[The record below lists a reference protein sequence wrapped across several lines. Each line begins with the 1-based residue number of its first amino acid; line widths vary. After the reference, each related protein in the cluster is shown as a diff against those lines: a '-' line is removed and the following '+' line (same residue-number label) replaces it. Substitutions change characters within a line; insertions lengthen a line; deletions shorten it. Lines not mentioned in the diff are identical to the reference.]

1 MIHDLEENP
10 QKSPIPTSPGKKKV
24 IVISGP
30 TGTGKTH
37 LSLQLA
43 RLLGGEIISA
53 DSMQVYRKMDI
64 GTAKIKEE
72 ERCGIPHHLIDIRN
86 LSDTFNVVDFYEEA
100 IAALDGIH
108 ARGNVPIVVGGT
120 GFYIHSLIYG
130 PPQGPPASREIRQKL
145 EDDIE
150 KFGPEPLYDKLCAI
164 DPEYA
169 KKITRGDRQKIIRA
183 FEIMMQTQKPVSE
196 FLLRSQAS
204 RSSEFHFRCWFIYQ
218 PKQVLYPR
226 IEMRC
231 DEMIGDGF
239 LDEVK
244 EVMGEGIEKNISA
257 AQSIGYRQALEFL
270 QGRQDQKAWDKFVK
284 DFKTASRRY
293 AKRQF
298 TWFRKEPLFRWL
310 DLASLPEEKA
320 LEIILHDFESAL

>member
-1 MIHDLEENP
+1 MINDLAESP
-10 QKSPIPTSPGKKKV
+10 QKSPIQTVPGKKKV

-43 RLLGGEIISA
+43 RLLGGEIVSA
-53 DSMQVYRKMDI
+53 DSMQVYKKMDI
-64 GTAKIKEE
+64 GTAKIREE

-86 LSDTFNVVDFYEEA
+86 LSDMFNVVDFYNEA
-100 IAALDGIH
+100 TDVLDSIH

-130 PPQGPPASREIRQKL
+130 PPQGPPASAEIRKKL
-145 EDDIE
+145 EEDMD
-150 KFGPEPLYDKLCAI
+150 KFGPEPLYDKLCTL
-164 DPEYA
+164 DPDYA
-169 KKITRGDRQKIIRA
+169 RMITRGDRQKIIRA
-183 FEIMMQTQKPVSE
+183 FEIIMQTQKPVSE

-204 RSSEFHFRCWFIYQ
+204 RSSEYHFRCWFIYQ
-218 PKQVLYPR
+218 PKEILYPR

-231 DEMIGDGF
+231 DEMIAEGL
-239 LDEVK
+239 LDEVETLKK
-244 EVMGEGIEKNISA
+244 EGLENNLSA
-257 AQSIGYRQALEFL
+257 AQSIGYRQALDYFKSPK
-270 QGRQDQKAWDKFVK
+270 DQKAWDQFVS
-284 DFKTASRRY
+284 DFKKASRRY

-310 DLASLPEEKA
+310 DLSALPEEKA